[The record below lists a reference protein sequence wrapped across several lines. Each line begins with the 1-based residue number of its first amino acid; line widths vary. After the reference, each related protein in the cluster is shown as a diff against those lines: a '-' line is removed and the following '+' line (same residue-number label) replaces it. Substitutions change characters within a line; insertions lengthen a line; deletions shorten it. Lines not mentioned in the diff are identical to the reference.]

1 MRTALKSS
9 NEGLQ
14 IGSAYLDQVCV
25 LVGVPEEV
33 REVKRQKLGKPRLRI
48 CEIPGVEK
56 EEVSGLV

>member
-33 REVKRQKLGKPRLRI
+33 REASDRQRQGEAMLRDRSW
-48 CEIPGVEK
+48 ESPD
-56 EEVSGLV
+56 